1 MRYLNRFYI
10 LLIALTLFASAC
22 NKDTTEPDGVTNTT
36 SLPNNNP
43 SVTGYGIFSVDGNGD
58 LKIDGVITT
67 NTPYHFDNILKDN
80 PNAKLLTMFNCPGS
94 DDDDANLLASR
105 KIRNAGLNIHATA
118 TSELA
123 SGAVDMFFAGVK
135 RTADKG
141 AKFGV
146 HSWSDGQNEATDF
159 PKGHAQHQPYI
170 NYFKEMG
177 LSQQQAEDFYYF
189 TIYAAPS
196 ADIHWMTDAE
206 VNQYGLFN

>member
-1 MRYLNRFYI
+1 MKLYINRIFLI
-10 LLIALTLFASAC
+10 LIAATLFVSAC
-22 NKDTTEPDGVTNTT
+22 NKENTNLADPITNT
-36 SLPNNNP
+36 NP

-58 LKIDGVITT
+58 LIIDGVIGT
-67 NTPYHFDNILKDN
+67 NTPYHFDNIIKDN
-80 PNAKLLTMFNCPGS
+80 PNAKLLTMMNCPGS

-135 RTADKG
+135 RTMEQG

-159 PKGHAQHQPYI
+159 PRGNAQHQPYI
-170 NYFKEMG
+170 DYYKEMG
-177 LSQQQAEDFYYF
+177 LTQQEAEDFYYF
-189 TIYAAPS
+189 TINAAN
-196 ADIHWMTDAE
+196 ADNIHWMTQAE
-206 VNQYGLFN
+206 IDKYKLLN